1 LTSATSLP
9 RIDAD
14 LKVPNEDRKALVR
27 MIVDYNIVG
36 KLAVHLLYSHDP
48 LKPGEVKL
56 ENKLETVLNK

>member
-1 LTSATSLP
+1 
-9 RIDAD
+9 
-14 LKVPNEDRKALVR
+14 